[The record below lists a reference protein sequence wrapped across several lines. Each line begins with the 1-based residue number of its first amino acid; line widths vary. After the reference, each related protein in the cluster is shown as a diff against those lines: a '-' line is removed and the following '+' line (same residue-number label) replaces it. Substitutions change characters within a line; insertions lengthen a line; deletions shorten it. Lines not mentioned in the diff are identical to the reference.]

1 MRFGTGLLV
10 GVSGT
15 LCWSGVA
22 IGATAPKTLVPGQSV
37 SVAGTSI
44 VCAYVGPAGKTAI
57 DCFSTKSGAPG
68 YGFRLNENELVAY
81 KSAAGAE
88 HDVKRWREP
97 ASLKQPSFA
106 AAQQA
111 QLVASLPVGGRVL
124 IAKTDIG
131 CLVYSNS
138 NVPVVACFKLAGTQG
153 YPLTNSLAGSISSGA
168 MQVSRFDASHKGVT
182 VFVGEPGQK
191 P

>member
-1 MRFGTGLLV
+1 MRFGTGLVV
-10 GVSGT
+10 GASGM
-15 LCWSGVA
+15 LCWSAVA
-22 IGATAPKTLVPGQSV
+22 NAAAAPNTLEPGQSV

-57 DCFSTKSGAPG
+57 DCFSTKAGSPG

-81 KSAAGAE
+81 RTATGAE
-88 HDVKRWREP
+88 HDVKRWPEP

-106 AAQQA
+106 AAQRA

-138 NVPVVACFKLAGTQG
+138 NATVVACFKLAGKLG
-153 YPLTNSLAGSISSGA
+153 YPMTNSLAGSISSTA
-168 MQVSRFDASHKGVT
+168 VQVSRFDAAHNGVT
-182 VFVGEPGQK
+182 VFVGKPGQK